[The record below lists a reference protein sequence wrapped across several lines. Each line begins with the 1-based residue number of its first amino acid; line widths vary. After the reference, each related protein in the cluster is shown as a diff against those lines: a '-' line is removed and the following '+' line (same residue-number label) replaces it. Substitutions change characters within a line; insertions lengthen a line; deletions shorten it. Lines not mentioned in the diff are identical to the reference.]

1 MRLLLI
7 RHAPTPETGTI
18 LTGRAPGVSLGEAGR
33 EMAQHLAD
41 RLSAL
46 KGHALYSSPIER
58 CRETATPI
66 GRAWGLKPR
75 VNRGFIEVDYGDWT
89 GRKLKQLYKLKAWRG
104 LFVAP
109 SRFRFPRG
117 ESLGEMQSRAVAA
130 CEDLADS
137 HRNQTVGVV
146 THADIIRA
154 VLAHYLGSPLDLF
167 QRLDVLPASVSVIDL
182 PRDGWPRVPV
192 VNHVAD
198 LERWR

>member
-1 MRLLLI
+1 
-7 RHAPTPETGTI
+7 
-18 LTGRAPGVSLGEAGR
+18 
-33 EMAQHLAD
+33 MAQHLAD